1 MNLIKYVSIALMASA
16 VIANAQTKG
25 AVPKKKP
32 KQTETGNA
40 TNLGGAT
47 TNAAATTATTAAD
60 AAAKLVE
67 TVDKKNDNE
76 IIIPYKKYVLP
87 NGMNVVIHED
97 HSDPIVY
104 VDVTYHVGS
113 AREQEGRSGFAHFF
127 EHMMFQGSKHV
138 ADEQHFKVVT
148 EAGGTLNGST
158 NTDRTNYFEVMP
170 VNQLEAALWLE
181 SDRMGFLLDSV
192 TQAKFEN
199 QRATVKNER
208 GQSYDNRPYGLVMEK
223 IGEALY
229 PEGHPYSWSTIGYLV
244 DLDRV
249 DVNDLK
255 RFYLRWYG
263 PNNAT
268 LTIAGD
274 VTAEKIL
281 PLIQK
286 YFGSISPGPAV
297 KAMPKMPPVLKET
310 RYISYE
316 DNIKF
321 PLIAM
326 TWPSVNVYNPESA
339 AMDAL
344 SHFLAGSKS
353 TPFEMGL
360 IKTKKAV
367 SVNAFNY
374 DRELSG
380 QFMIQVRAN
389 QDGKLVDMQK
399 EITTILD
406 NWEKQGGVT
415 DEQLARYKT
424 STKAGY
430 IDRLTTVQGK
440 GATLAQYQTIAG
452 NPNYITK
459 EIEAVEKLTKQDVMN
474 AYAKYIKGKPCVV
487 LSVVP
492 KSKPDVKAHEDT
504 WKMYDRNI
512 QQESPEYKGLTY
524 TPLTETFDR
533 SIKPAG
539 TENPIVKVP
548 AYWQDKFENGV
559 KFIGTYTNEIPK
571 VALQITILA
580 GHRFENINKA
590 GLAYLTTNLLNE
602 ATQKHT
608 AEEISDML
616 EALGSDIDVSCNAS
630 EIVLNISTLTE
641 NMDKTLAIAE
651 EILLSPKFS
660 KEDFERS
667 KKEQLDDIQ
676 QQQTTARDIAD
687 QQFARILY
695 GTNNIMALPTIG
707 TTETVNNITLEDVK
721 AYYKS
726 NLSPSQT
733 KVMVVGNVNQ
743 QQLMPKLQFLSKW
756 ANVKVTKA
764 PEPSAPAV
772 AKTKVYFV
780 DKKGAPQSEIRIGCM
795 AMPYDATGEF
805 YKSTIM
811 NFPFGASFNGRLN
824 LLLREK
830 HGFTYGARGTFNGGL
845 YDGTFVMSAAVRANV
860 TDSSVVDFMSEM
872 QKYADKGVSADELGF
887 TKSSMGQSDALK
899 YESPFQ
905 KAAFLKRLVD
915 YNLDGSYVAQQSQIL
930 SSISQTEISGL
941 AKKHLPYNNVNIII
955 VGDKQ
960 SNLDKIKKLGYEVKL
975 FDVTGKEITE

>member
-1 MNLIKYVSIALMASA
+1 MNCIKYLSIALVASA
-16 VIANAQTKG
+16 VSVNAQNKQATKPVRPIANT
-25 AVPKKKP
+25 AV
-32 KQTETGNA
+32 
-40 TNLGGAT
+40 
-47 TNAAATTATTAAD
+47 AATP
-60 AAAKLVE
+60 KLIE
-67 TVDKKNDNE
+67 TIDKKSDNE
-76 IIIPYKKYVLP
+76 IVIPYKKYVLP
-87 NGMNVVIHED
+87 NGMNIVIHED

-148 EAGGTLNGST
+148 ESGGTLNGST

-192 TQAKFEN
+192 TQTKFEN
-199 QRATVKNER
+199 QRSTVKNER
-208 GQSYDNRPYGLVMEK
+208 GQSYDNRPYGLVQEK

-249 DVNDLK
+249 DVSDLK

-281 PLIQK
+281 PLIEK
-286 YFGSISPGPAV
+286 YFGSISPGPV
-297 KAMPKMPPVLKET
+297 VNAMPKMPAVLKET

-321 PLIAM
+321 PMISLV
-326 TWPSVNVYNPESA
+326 WPSVNAYNPESA

-353 TPFEMGL
+353 TPFEVGL

-367 SVNAFNY
+367 AVNTFNY

-380 QFMIQVRAN
+380 QFHLQVRAN
-389 QDGKLVDMQK
+389 QEAKLADMQK
-399 EITTILD
+399 DIMTIMD
-406 NWEKQGGVT
+406 NWEKGGGVT

-424 STKAGY
+424 STKAQY

-440 GATLAQYQTIAG
+440 GATLAQYQTLTG
-452 NPNYITK
+452 NPDYIKK
-459 EIEAVEKLTKQDVMN
+459 ELEAVEKLTKQDVMN
-474 AYAKYIKGKPCVV
+474 AYNKYVKGKPCVI

-492 KSKPDVKAHEDT
+492 KGKGELKAHDDN

-512 QQESPEYKGLTY
+512 QQESSEYKGLTY
-524 TPLTETFDR
+524 TPLKETFDR
-533 SIKPAG
+533 SKKPAG
-539 TENPIVKVP
+539 GENPIVKVP
-548 AYWQDKFENGV
+548 VYWQDKFENGV

-571 VALQITILA
+571 VSLQITILA
-580 GHRFENINKA
+580 GHRFENMNKA
-590 GLAYLTTNLLNE
+590 GLASLTANLLNE
-602 ATQKHT
+602 ATQNHT

-616 EALGSDIDVSCNAS
+616 EALGSDIDVSCNAT
-630 EIVLNISTLTE
+630 EIVINVSTLTE
-641 NMDKTLAIAE
+641 NIDKTLAIVE
-651 EILLSPKFS
+651 EILYKPKFS
-660 KEDFERS
+660 QEDFDRS
-667 KKEQLDDIQ
+667 KKQQLDVIQ
-676 QQQTTARDIAD
+676 QQQTSASAIAD

-695 GTNNIMALPTIG
+695 GTNNIMALPTTG

-733 KVMVVGNVNQ
+733 KVMAVGNLSQ

-764 PEPSAPAV
+764 PEPVVPAI
-772 AKTKVYFV
+772 AKTSIYFI
-780 DKKGAPQSEIRIGCM
+780 DKKAAPQSEIRIGCI
-795 AMPYDATGEF
+795 AMPYDATGDY
-805 YKSTIM
+805 YKSNIM

-830 HGFTYGARGTFNGGL
+830 RGFTYGARGSFNGGL
-845 YDGTFVMSAAVRANV
+845 YDGTFVMGAAVRANT
-860 TDSSVVDFMSEM
+860 TDSSVVDFMNEI
-872 QKYADKGVSADELGF
+872 KAYADKGISADELGF

-905 KAAFLKRLVD
+905 KANFLKRLVD
-915 YNLDGSYVAQQSQIL
+915 YNLSGNFVTQQSQIL
-930 SSISQTEISGL
+930 SSISQAEINAL
-941 AKKHLPYNNVNIII
+941 AKKHLPYGNVNIII

-960 SNLDKIKKLGYEVKL
+960 TNLDKIKKLGYDVKL
-975 FDVTGKEITE
+975 LDVTGKEITE

>member
-1 MNLIKYVSIALMASA
+1 MNIIKSLSIVCMSSALL
-16 VIANAQTKG
+16 VNAQNKTN
-25 AVPKKKP
+25 VKP
-32 KQTETGNA
+32 LKTGQVIVSKPEA
-40 TNLGGAT
+40 GSSS
-47 TNAAATTATTAAD
+47 TAAPV
-60 AAAKLVE
+60 KLLEV
-67 TVDKKNDNE
+67 TNKKSDNE
-76 IIIPYKKYVLP
+76 IVIPYKKYMLS
-87 NGMNVVIHED
+87 NGMHVIIHED

-148 EAGGTLNGST
+148 ESGGTLNGST

-192 TQAKFEN
+192 TQTKFEN
-199 QRATVKNER
+199 QRSTVKNER
-208 GQSYDNRPYGLVMEK
+208 GQSYDNRPYGLVQEK

-229 PEGHPYSWSTIGYLV
+229 PQGHPYAWSTIGYLV

-263 PNNAT
+263 ANNAT

-281 PLIQK
+281 PLIEK
-286 YFGSISPGPAV
+286 YFGSIPAGPV
-297 KAMPKMPPVLKET
+297 VNAMPKMPAVLKET

-321 PLIAM
+321 PMIAM
-326 TWPSVNVYNPESA
+326 VWPSVNVYNTESA

-344 SHFLAGSKS
+344 AHFMAGSKS
-353 TPFEMGL
+353 TPFEIGL

-367 SVNAFNY
+367 AVSAFNY

-380 QFMIQVRAN
+380 QFQLQVRAN
-389 QDGKLVDMQK
+389 QDGKLADMEK
-399 EITTILD
+399 EIYTILE

-424 STKAGY
+424 STKAQF
-430 IDRLTTVQGK
+430 IDRLITVQGK
-440 GATLAQYQTIAG
+440 GAALAQYQTLTG
-452 NPNYITK
+452 NPDYIKK
-459 EIEAVEKLTKQDVMN
+459 ELAEVEKLTKQDVMN
-474 AYAKYIKGKPCVV
+474 AYNKFIKGKSCVI

-492 KSKPDVKAHEDT
+492 KGKTDVKAHEDN

-512 QQESPEYKGLTY
+512 QQESPEYKGLIY
-524 TPLTETFDR
+524 KPIAETFDR
-533 SIKPAG
+533 NVKPVG
-539 TENPIVKVP
+539 GENPIVKVP
-548 AYWQDKFENGV
+548 VYWQDKFENGI

-571 VALQITILA
+571 VSMQIAVLG

-602 ATQKHT
+602 ATQNHS

-616 EALGSDIDVSCNAS
+616 EALGSEIDVSCNAT

-641 NMDKTLAIAE
+641 NVDKTLAIVE
-651 EILLSPKFS
+651 EILFKPKFS
-660 KEDFERS
+660 QEDFERS
-667 KKEQLDDIQ
+667 KKQQLDVIQ
-676 QQQTTARDIAD
+676 QQQTSASTIAD

-695 GTNNIMALPTIG
+695 GTNNIMALPTTG
-707 TTETVNNITLEDVK
+707 TSETVNTLTLDDVK

-726 NLSPSQT
+726 HLSPSQA
-733 KVMVVGNVNQ
+733 KVMIVGNLTQ

-756 ANVKVTKA
+756 ADVKVTKA
-764 PEPSAPAV
+764 AEPIVPAII
-772 AKTKVYFV
+772 KTSVYFI
-780 DKKGAPQSEIRIGCM
+780 DKKAAPQSEIRIGCI
-795 AMPYDATGEF
+795 AMPYDATGDY
-805 YKSTIM
+805 YKSNIM

-830 HGFTYGARGTFNGGL
+830 RGFTYGARGSFNGGL
-845 YDGTFVMSAAVRANV
+845 YDGTFVMSAAVRANT
-860 TDSSVVDFMSEM
+860 TDSSVVDFMTEIK
-872 QKYADKGVSADELGF
+872 KYADKGISADELGF

-905 KAAFLKRLVD
+905 KASFLKRLVD
-915 YNLDGSYVAQQSQIL
+915 YNLSGNFVSQQSQIL
-930 SSISQTEISGL
+930 SSISQTEINEL

-960 SNLDKIKKLGYEVKL
+960 ANLDKIKKLGYDVKL
-975 FDVTGKEITE
+975 LDVTGKEITE

>member
-1 MNLIKYVSIALMASA
+1 MLVASA
-16 VIANAQTKG
+16 VMVNAQN
-25 AVPKKKP
+25 KP
-32 KQTETGNA
+32 VM
-40 TNLGGAT
+40 
-47 TNAAATTATTAAD
+47 
-60 AAAKLVE
+60 KLVKPNPNVLVGSTPKLLE
-67 TVDKKNDNE
+67 TIDKKSDDE
-76 IIIPYKKYVLP
+76 IVIPYKKYVLP
-87 NGMNVVIHED
+87 NGMHVVIHED

-148 EAGGTLNGST
+148 ESGGTLNGST

-192 TQAKFEN
+192 TQTKFEN
-199 QRATVKNER
+199 QRSTVKNER
-208 GQSYDNRPYGLVMEK
+208 GQSYDNRPYGLVQEK

-229 PEGHPYSWSTIGYLV
+229 PQGHPYSWSTIGYLV

-274 VTAEKIL
+274 VTAENIL
-281 PLIQK
+281 PLIEK
-286 YFGSISPGPAV
+286 YFGSISPGPV
-297 KAMPKMPPVLKET
+297 VNAMPKKPAVLAAS

-321 PLIAM
+321 PMIAM
-326 TWPSVNVYNPESA
+326 VWPSVNVYNAESA

-353 TPFEMGL
+353 TPFETGL

-367 SVNAFNY
+367 AVNAFNY

-380 QFMIQVRAN
+380 QFQLQVRAN
-389 QDGKLVDMQK
+389 QDAKLADMQT
-399 EITTILD
+399 EINTILA

-424 STKAGY
+424 STKAQF

-440 GATLAQYQTIAG
+440 GAALAQYQTLTG
-452 NPNYITK
+452 NPDYIKK
-459 EIEAVEKLTKQDVMN
+459 ELFEVDKLTKQDIMA
-474 AYAKYIKGKPCVV
+474 AYNKYIKGKPCVI

-492 KSKPDVKAHEDT
+492 KGKGDLKAHEDS

-524 TPLTETFDR
+524 TPLVETFNR
-533 SIKPAG
+533 SLKPAG
-539 TENPIVKVP
+539 GENPIVKVP
-548 AYWQDKFENGV
+548 AYWQDKFANGI
-559 KFIGTYTNEIPK
+559 KFIGTYSNEIPK
-571 VALQITILA
+571 VSLQISILA
-580 GHRFENINKA
+580 GHRFEGINKA
-590 GLAYLTTNLLNE
+590 GLAYLTTNILNE
-602 ATQKHT
+602 ATQNHS

-616 EALGSDIDVSCNAS
+616 EALGSEIDVACNAT
-630 EIVLNISTLTE
+630 EISVSVSTLTE
-641 NMDKTLAIAE
+641 NMDKTLAILE
-651 EILLSPKFS
+651 EILFKPKFS
-660 KEDFERS
+660 QEDFDRS
-667 KKEQLDDIQ
+667 KKQQLDAIQ
-676 QQQTTARDIAD
+676 QQQTSASAIAD

-695 GTNNIMALPTIG
+695 GTNNIMALPVTG
-707 TTETVNNITLEDVK
+707 TTETVNNITLDDVM
-721 AYYKS
+721 AFYKTHI
-726 NLSPSQT
+726 SPSQT
-733 KVMVVGNVNQ
+733 KVMVVGNLNQ
-743 QQLMPKLQFLSKW
+743 QQVMPKLQFLSKW
-756 ANVKVTKA
+756 ADVKVVKT
-764 PEPSAPAV
+764 PEPVAPAI
-772 AKTKVYFV
+772 AKTSIYFI
-780 DKKGAPQSEIRIGCM
+780 DKKSAPQSEIRIGCI
-795 AMPYDATGEF
+795 AMPYDATGEY
-805 YKSTIM
+805 YKSSIM

-830 HGFTYGARGTFNGGL
+830 RGFTYGARGSFVGGL
-845 YDGTFVMSAAVRANV
+845 YDGTFTMSAAVRANT

-872 QKYADKGVSADELGF
+872 KKYANKGITVEELGF
-887 TKSSMGQSDALK
+887 TKNSMGQSDALK
-899 YESPFQ
+899 YEAPFQ
-905 KAAFLKRLVD
+905 KAMFLKRLVD
-915 YNLDGSYVAQQSQIL
+915 YNLSGNFVAQQSQIL
-930 SSISQTEISGL
+930 TSISQAEINAL
-941 AKKHLPYNNVNIII
+941 ANKHLPFNNVNIII

-960 SNLDKIKKLGYEVKL
+960 TNLDKIKKLGYDVKL
-975 FDVTGKEITE
+975 LDVTGKEITE

>member
-1 MNLIKYVSIALMASA
+1 MKLIKYVSIALVAST
-16 VIANAQTKG
+16 VVVNAQINPAARPPKG
-25 AVPKKKP
+25 GQA
-32 KQTETGNA
+32 
-40 TNLGGAT
+40 GAKSSSKSVT
-47 TNAAATTATTAAD
+47 D
-60 AAAKLVE
+60 AAGAPKLLE
-67 TVDKKNDNE
+67 TIDKKSDNE
-76 IIIPYKKYVLP
+76 IVIPYKKYVLP
-87 NGMNVVIHED
+87 NGMNIVIHED

-148 EAGGTLNGST
+148 ESGGTLNGST

-192 TQAKFEN
+192 TQTKFEN
-199 QRATVKNER
+199 QRSTVKNER
-208 GQSYDNRPYGLVMEK
+208 GQSYDNRPYGLVQEK

-268 LTIAGD
+268 LTISGD

-297 KAMPKMPPVLKET
+297 KAMDKMPPVLKDT

-321 PLIAM
+321 PMIAM
-326 TWPSVNVYNPESA
+326 VWPSVNVYNNESA

-353 TPFEMGL
+353 TPFEVGL

-367 SVNAFNY
+367 AVSAFNY

-380 QFMIQVRAN
+380 QFQLQVRAN
-389 QDGKLVDMQK
+389 QDAKLADMQT
-399 EITTILD
+399 EINTILAD
-406 NWEKQGGVT
+406 WEKKGGVT

-424 STKAGY
+424 STKAGF

-440 GATLAQYQTIAG
+440 GAALAQYQTLTG
-452 NPNYITK
+452 NPDYMKK
-459 EIEAVEKLTKQDVMN
+459 ELEAVEKLTKQDVMA
-474 AYAKYIKGKPCVV
+474 AYNKYIKGKPCVI

-492 KSKPDVKAHEDT
+492 KGKGDLKVHDDN

-524 TPLTETFDR
+524 TPLKETFDR

-539 TENPIVKVP
+539 GENPIVKVP
-548 AYWQDKFENGV
+548 VYWQDKFDNGI

-571 VALQITILA
+571 VSIQIAIQA
-580 GHRFENINKA
+580 GHRFENMTRA
-590 GLAYLTTNLLNE
+590 GLAYLTANLLNE
-602 ATQKHT
+602 ATQNHT

-616 EALGSDIDVSCNAS
+616 EALGSDIDVSCNS
-630 EIVLNISTLTE
+630 TEIVLNISTLTE
-641 NMDKTLAIAE
+641 NVDKTLAIVE
-651 EILLSPKFS
+651 EMLYKPKFS
-660 KEDFERS
+660 QEDFDRS
-667 KKEQLDDIQ
+667 KKQQLDVVQ
-676 QQQTTARDIAD
+676 QQQTSASAIAD

-695 GTNNIMALPTIG
+695 GTNNIMALPTTG
-707 TTETVNNITLEDVK
+707 TAETIAMITLDDVK

-733 KVMVVGNVNQ
+733 KVMVVGNLNQ

-764 PEPSAPAV
+764 PEPVVPAI
-772 AKTKVYFV
+772 AKTSVYFI
-780 DKKGAPQSEIRIGCM
+780 DKKAAPQSEIRIGSI
-795 AMPYDATGEF
+795 AMPYDATGDY
-805 YKSTIM
+805 YKSSIM

-830 HGFTYGARGTFNGGL
+830 RGFTYGARGTFNGGL
-845 YDGTFVMSAAVRANV
+845 YDGTFVMSAAVRANT
-860 TDSSVVDFMSEM
+860 TDSSVVDFMSEIK
-872 QKYADKGVSADELGF
+872 KYADKGVSADELGF

-915 YNLDGSYVAQQSQIL
+915 YNLDGSYVAKQSQIL
-930 SSISQTEISGL
+930 SSISQAEINDL
-941 AKKHLPYNNVNIII
+941 AKKHLPYGNVNIII

-960 SNLDKIKKLGYEVKL
+960 TNLDKIKKLGYDVKL
-975 FDVTGKEITE
+975 LDVTGKEISE

>member
-1 MNLIKYVSIALMASA
+1 MNFKKYVSIALVASTVA
-16 VIANAQTKG
+16 VNAQNKMPVQG
-25 AVPKKKP
+25 RNNKSIDVKNVSK
-32 KQTETGNA
+32 A
-40 TNLGGAT
+40 TLDSKVSTSAT
-47 TNAAATTATTAAD
+47 T
-60 AAAKLVE
+60 KLLE
-67 TVDKKNDNE
+67 TIDKKSDNE
-76 IIIPYKKYVLP
+76 IVIPYKKYVLP

-148 EAGGTLNGST
+148 ESGGTLNGST

-199 QRATVKNER
+199 QRSTVKNER
-208 GQSYDNRPYGLVMEK
+208 GQSYDNRPYGLVQEK

-229 PEGHPYSWSTIGYLV
+229 PEGHSYSWSTIGYLV

-274 VTAEKIL
+274 VTADKIL
-281 PLIQK
+281 PLIEK
-286 YFGSISPGPAV
+286 YFGSISAGPAV
-297 KAMPKMPPVLKET
+297 NAMPKKPAVLKET

-321 PLIAM
+321 PMIAM
-326 TWPSVNVYNPESA
+326 VWPSVNVYNPESA

-353 TPFEMGL
+353 TPFEVGL

-367 SVNAFNY
+367 AVSAFNY

-380 QFMIQVRAN
+380 QFQLQVRAN
-389 QDGKLVDMQK
+389 QDTKLADMQT
-399 EITTILD
+399 EINTILAD
-406 NWEKQGGVT
+406 WEKKGGVT

-424 STKAGY
+424 STKAQF
-430 IDRLTTVQGK
+430 IDKLTTVQGK

-459 EIEAVEKLTKQDVMN
+459 EIEAVEKLTKQDVMA
-474 AYAKYIKGKPCVV
+474 AYNKFIKGKPCVI

-492 KSKPDVKAHEDT
+492 KGKTDVKAHDDN

-512 QQESPEYKGLTY
+512 QQESSEYKGLIY
-524 TPLTETFDR
+524 KPLTETFDR
-533 SIKPAG
+533 NIKPTG
-539 TENPIVKVP
+539 GENPIVKVP
-548 AYWQDKFENGV
+548 VYWQDKFENGI
-559 KFIGTYTNEIPK
+559 KFIGTYSNEIPK
-571 VALQITILA
+571 VSLQITILA

-602 ATQKHT
+602 ATQNHT

-616 EALGSDIDVSCNAS
+616 EALGSEIDVSCNAT
-630 EIVLNISTLTE
+630 EIVANISTLTE
-641 NMDKTLAIAE
+641 NIDKTLAIVE
-651 EILLSPKFS
+651 EILYKPKFS
-660 KEDFERS
+660 QEDFDRS
-667 KKEQLDDIQ
+667 KKQQLDVIQ
-676 QQQTTARDIAD
+676 QQQTSARDIAD

-695 GTNNIMALPTIG
+695 GTNNIMALPTTG
-707 TTETVNNITLEDVK
+707 TTETVDNINLDDVK

-726 NLSPSQT
+726 NISPSQT
-733 KVMVVGNVNQ
+733 KVMVVGNLSQ
-743 QQLMPKLQFLSKW
+743 QQVMPKLQFLSKW
-756 ANVKVTKA
+756 VNVKVTKV
-764 PEPSAPAV
+764 PEPVVPAIT
-772 AKTKVYFV
+772 KTKVYFI
-780 DKKGAPQSEIRIGCM
+780 DKKAAPQSEIRIGCM
-795 AMPYDATGEF
+795 AMPYDATGDY
-805 YKSTIM
+805 YKTSIM

-830 HGFTYGARGTFNGGL
+830 RGFTYGARGSFNGGL
-845 YDGTFVMSAAVRANV
+845 YDGTFVMGAAVRANT
-860 TDSSVVDFMSEM
+860 TDSSVVDFMTEM
-872 QKYADKGVSADELGF
+872 KNYANKGISADELGF

-905 KAAFLKRLVD
+905 KASFLKRLVD
-915 YNLDGSYVAQQSQIL
+915 YNLSGNFVTQQSQIL
-930 SSISQTEISGL
+930 SSISQTEINVL
-941 AKKHLPYNNVNIII
+941 ANKHLPYNNVNIII

-960 SNLDKIKKLGYEVKL
+960 TNLDKIKKLGYDVKL
-975 FDVTGKEITE
+975 LDVTGKEIAE

>member
-1 MNLIKYVSIALMASA
+1 MNFKKYVSIALVASVVLVNAQNKVPVQGRNNKPVDVNNVSRPGGSTGGVTDASA
-16 VIANAQTKG
+16 S
-25 AVPKKKP
+25 
-32 KQTETGNA
+32 
-40 TNLGGAT
+40 
-47 TNAAATTATTAAD
+47 
-60 AAAKLVE
+60 AKLIE
-67 TVDKKNDNE
+67 TIDKKSDNQ

-148 EAGGTLNGST
+148 ESGGTLNGST

-192 TQAKFEN
+192 TQTKFEN

-208 GQSYDNRPYGLVMEK
+208 GQSYDNRPYGLVQEK

-249 DVNDLK
+249 DVSDLK

-274 VTAEKIL
+274 VTADKIL
-281 PLIQK
+281 PLIEK
-286 YFGSISPGPAV
+286 YFGSISQGPAV
-297 KAMPKMPPVLKET
+297 NAMPKMPPVLKET

-321 PLIAM
+321 PMIAM
-326 TWPSVNVYNPESA
+326 VWPSVNAYNPESA

-344 SHFLAGSKS
+344 AHFLAGSKS
-353 TPFEMGL
+353 TPFEVGL

-367 SVNAFNY
+367 AVNVFNY

-380 QFMIQVRAN
+380 QFQLQVRAN
-389 QDGKLVDMQK
+389 QNTKLADMQK
-399 EITTILD
+399 EITNILD
-406 NWEKQGGVT
+406 TWEKGGGVT
-415 DEQLARYKT
+415 DEQLAHYKT
-424 STKAGY
+424 STKAQY

-459 EIEAVEKLTKQDVMN
+459 ELEAVEKLTKQDVMN
-474 AYAKYIKGKPCVV
+474 AYAKYIKNKPSVI

-492 KSKPDVKAHEDT
+492 KGKTDVKAHDDN

-524 TPLTETFDR
+524 TPLKETFNR
-533 SIKPAG
+533 SLRPAG
-539 TENPIVKVP
+539 GENPIVKVP
-548 AYWQDKFENGV
+548 VYWQDKFENGV

-580 GHRFENINKA
+580 GHRFENMNKA

-602 ATQKHT
+602 ATQNHT

-616 EALGSDIDVSCNAS
+616 EALGSDIDVSCNAT
-630 EIVLNISTLTE
+630 EIVVNVSALTE
-641 NMDKTLAIAE
+641 NMDKTLAIVE
-651 EILLSPKFS
+651 EILYKPKFS
-660 KEDFERS
+660 QEDFDRS
-667 KKEQLDDIQ
+667 KKQQLDVIQ
-676 QQQTTARDIAD
+676 QQQTSARDIAD

-695 GTNNIMALPTIG
+695 GTNNIMALPTTG

-726 NLSPSQT
+726 NISPSQT
-733 KVMVVGNVNQ
+733 KVMVVGNVSQ

-756 ANVKVTKA
+756 ANVKVTKV
-764 PEPSAPAV
+764 PEPVVPAI
-772 AKTKVYFV
+772 AKTKVYFI
-780 DKKGAPQSEIRIGCM
+780 DKKAAPQSEIRIGCI
-795 AMPYDATGEF
+795 AMPYDATGDY
-805 YKSTIM
+805 YKSNIM

-830 HGFTYGARGTFNGGL
+830 HGFTYGARGSFNGGL
-845 YDGTFVMSAAVRANV
+845 YDGTFVMGAAVRANT
-860 TDSSVVDFMSEM
+860 TDSSVVDFMSEIK
-872 QKYADKGVSADELGF
+872 KYADKGISADELGF

-905 KAAFLKRLVD
+905 KATFLKRLVD
-915 YNLDGSYVAQQSQIL
+915 YNLSGNFVTQQSQIL
-930 SSISQTEISGL
+930 SAISQSEINAL

-960 SNLDKIKKLGYEVKL
+960 TNLDKIKKLGYEIKL
-975 FDVTGKEITE
+975 LDVTGKEVTE

>member
-1 MNLIKYVSIALMASA
+1 MNAVKIVSLALMSA
-16 VIANAQTKG
+16 AFFVNAQPTPTSK
-25 AVPKKKP
+25 VKPKKIDV
-32 KQTETGNA
+32 T
-40 TNLGGAT
+40 
-47 TNAAATTATTAAD
+47 D
-60 AAAKLVE
+60 VSRAAKPSIKLIE
-67 TVDKKNDNE
+67 TIDKKSDNE
-76 IIIPYKKYVLP
+76 IVIPYKKYELS
-87 NGMNVVIHED
+87 NGMHLVIHED

-170 VNQLEAALWLE
+170 VNQLETALWLE

-192 TQAKFEN
+192 TTAKFEN
-199 QRATVKNER
+199 QRSTVKNER
-208 GQSYDNRPYGLVMEK
+208 GQSYDNRPYGLVQEK

-263 PNNAT
+263 ANNAT
-268 LTIAGD
+268 LTISGD
-274 VTAEKIL
+274 VTADKIL
-281 PLIQK
+281 PLVEK
-286 YFGSISPGPAV
+286 YFGSIPSGPAV
-297 KAMPKMPPVLKET
+297 NPMAKKPAVLTET

-321 PLIAM
+321 PMINM
-326 TWPSVNVYNPESA
+326 VWPSVNVYNPESA

-353 TPFEMGL
+353 TPFETGL

-367 SVNAFNY
+367 AVNAFNY

-380 QFMIQVRAN
+380 QFQIQVRAN
-389 QDGKLVDMQK
+389 QDAKLADMQK
-399 EITTILD
+399 EITTILE

-424 STKAGY
+424 STKAQY

-440 GATLAQYQTIAG
+440 GATLAQYQTLTG
-452 NPNYITK
+452 NPDYIKK
-459 EIEAVEKLTKQDVMN
+459 ELEAVAKLTKEDVMN
-474 AYAKYIKGKPCVV
+474 AYRKFIKDKPCVI

-492 KSKPDVKAHEDT
+492 KGKTDLKAHEDT
-504 WKMYDRNI
+504 WKMYNRNI
-512 QQESPEYKGLTY
+512 EQESAEYKGLVY
-524 TPLTETFDR
+524 KPLVETFDR
-533 SIKPAG
+533 SVKPFAG
-539 TENPIVKVP
+539 ENPVVKVP
-548 AYWQDKFENGV
+548 TYWQDKFDNGI
-559 KFIGTYTNEIPK
+559 KFIGTYSNELPK
-571 VALQITILA
+571 VSIQIAILA
-580 GHRFENINKA
+580 GHRFETTDKA

-602 ATQKHT
+602 STQNHT

-616 EALGSDIDVSCNAS
+616 EALGSDIDVSCGGT
-630 EIVLNISTLTE
+630 EIVVNISTLTE
-641 NMDKTLAIAE
+641 NIDKTLAIAE
-651 EILLSPKFS
+651 EILYKPKFS
-660 KEDFERS
+660 QEDFDRS
-667 KKEQLDDIQ
+667 KKQQLDVIQ
-676 QQQTTARDIAD
+676 QQQTSASAIAD

-695 GTNNIMALPTIG
+695 GANNIMGLPTTG
-707 TTETVNNITLEDVK
+707 TTETVNALTLEDVK

-726 NLSPSQT
+726 HLSPSQT
-733 KVMVVGNVNQ
+733 KVMIVGNLNQ
-743 QQLMPKLQFLSKW
+743 AQLMPKLQFLSKW
-756 ANVKVTKA
+756 SDVKVIKA
-764 PEPSAPAV
+764 PEPAVPAIT
-772 AKTKVYFV
+772 KTSIYFI
-780 DKKGAPQSEIRIGCM
+780 DKKSAPQSEIRIGGL
-795 AMPYDATGEF
+795 AMPYDATGEY
-805 YKSTIM
+805 YKSGIM

-830 HGFTYGARGTFNGGL
+830 RGFTYGARGTFAGGL
-845 YDGTFVMSAAVRANV
+845 YDGTFIMSAAVRANT
-860 TDSSVVDFMSEM
+860 TDSSVVDFMTEM
-872 QKYADKGVSADELGF
+872 KKYADKGVSADELGF

-899 YESPFQ
+899 YEAPFQ

-915 YNLDGSYVAQQSQIL
+915 YNLSGNYVSQQSQIL
-930 SSISQTEISGL
+930 SSISQTEINDL

-960 SNLDKIKKLGYEVKL
+960 TNLDKIKKLGYDVKL
-975 FDVTGKEITE
+975 LDVTGKEITE